1 MTVKQL
7 TRRLV
12 KLEAVHSGSAYDAR
26 CELATLCDA
35 DLLAILNGAK
45 IGSPVVRQHLR
56 EFSTRSDAELL
67 AILSEAR
74 GPERSPKRARL

>member
-12 KLEAVHSGSAYDAR
+12 ELEAVYSGSAYDAR
-26 CELATLCDA
+26 CDLETLSDTE
-35 DLLAILNGAK
+35 LLAILNGAK

-74 GPERSPKRARL
+74 GPKRIPKRACV

>member
-12 KLEAVHSGSAYDAR
+12 ELEAVYSGSAYDAR
-26 CELATLCDA
+26 RELETLSDA
-35 DLLAILNGAK
+35 DLLAIMNGAE

-56 EFSTRSDAELL
+56 EFSMRSDAELL
-67 AILSEAR
+67 ALLFKAR
-74 GPERSPKRARL
+74 GPERIPE

>member
-56 EFSTRSDAELL
+56 EFCMRSDAELL
-67 AILSEAR
+67 AILSETR
-74 GPERSPKRARL
+74 GPERIPK